1 MEWRKEC
8 NGLPFIGSTYTAD
21 YRQGDR
27 TMRWLPFRRVP
38 TSGFNLFQKLI
49 VAFLLAILPILLLSM
64 MINRSGESS
73 VTKEIESSLKSN
85 ARFYLSSFELEME
98 RVVRMKQQY
107 ILDNEVQDLMM
118 FHMIYS
124 DVDVVYAIQDI
135 ERRLQQFK
143 DSSLFV
149 QELKLYMPDLGTT
162 IHNHVVDKELP
173 ESELAALEKLYDS
186 GRLIAPLGDRL
197 VLAERYPKR
206 GPNET
211 AAKLWLEVVLSKAN
225 MERSLREIAT
235 YNGGEAL
242 IVEHSGAWSLGA
254 LPNSGMPLA
263 DMLDLLKLGGD
274 SAPER
279 GIGSFAIE
287 DKTYTYAYESSKLLG
302 ASLVVYVPE
311 ESFLGPIQWYKRL
324 YVLLAVTSL
333 LVVVFFSTWIYKLVH
348 QPMYRLTGA
357 FRKLE
362 KGDFGSLLA
371 SDRKDEFNYLYQ
383 QFNKMS
389 GRLQQLIRDV
399 FEQELRLNRAELK
412 QLQAQINPHFLY
424 NIFFLLNRII
434 QLDDI
439 DNAKKLT
446 QHLGQF
452 FRFITRNKEDEVRLS
467 EEMSHIEAY
476 AGIQKMRF
484 GSKLSVE
491 IEPLPPDVERLT
503 VPRLILQPIVENA
516 FEYGLE
522 DHLSVGALRIRT
534 DRDTDDALR
543 IHIEDNGGELSDEKL
558 ASIAALLGDGRRDVE
573 TTGIVNV
580 HRRLQLKFGPASGL
594 SVRRSELGGLHVMLV
609 VPLGGEN
616 ESNGGRSDV
625 QTADR

>member
-1 MEWRKEC
+1 
-8 NGLPFIGSTYTAD
+8 
-21 YRQGDR
+21 
-27 TMRWLPFRRVP
+27 MRGLPFRRVP

-64 MINRSGESS
+64 LINRSGESS
-73 VTKEIESSLKSN
+73 VAKEIESSLQSN

-98 RVVRMKQQY
+98 RVIRMKQQY

-124 DVDVVYAIQDI
+124 DVDVVYAVQDI

-149 QELKLYMPDLGTT
+149 QELKLYMPDLGATV
-162 IHNHVVDKELP
+162 HNHIVDKEMP
-173 ESELAALEKLYDS
+173 EDEVAALEELYDS
-186 GRLIAPLGDRL
+186 GKPLLPFGDRL
-197 VLAERYPKR
+197 ILGERYPKR

-235 YNGGEAL
+235 YNGGESL
-242 IVEHSGAWSLGA
+242 IVDHAGAWSLGA
-254 LPNSGMPLA
+254 LPQSGMPL
-263 DMLDLLKLGGD
+263 DELLGLLKLGGG
-274 SAPER
+274 AGPQR
-279 GIGSFAIE
+279 GIGSFSIG
-287 DKTYTYAYESSKLLG
+287 DKRYTYAYESSGLLG

-311 ESFLGPIQWYKRL
+311 DGFLGPIQWYKRL
-324 YVLLAVTSL
+324 YLLLAVTSL
-333 LVVVFFSTWIYKLVH
+333 LVIVFFSTWIYKLVH

-357 FRKLE
+357 FRRLE
-362 KGDFGSLLA
+362 KGDFGSVLS
-371 SDRKDEFNYLYQ
+371 SDRKDEFNYLYR

-389 GRLQQLIRDV
+389 GRLQQLIQDV

-446 QHLGQF
+446 QHLGRF
-452 FRFITRNKEDEVRLS
+452 FRFVTRNKEDEVRLS
-467 EEMSHIEAY
+467 EEMAHVEAY

-484 GSKLSVE
+484 GSKLAVE
-491 IEPLPPDVERLT
+491 IEPLPSSAERLL

-522 DHLSVGALRIRT
+522 DHLGVGELRIRT
-534 DRDTDDALR
+534 IRDEDAFR
-543 IHIEDNGGELSDEKL
+543 IVIEDNGGNLTDDKL
-558 ASIAALLGDGRRDVE
+558 ASIAALLKDAKRDIE

-594 SVRRSELGGLHVMLV
+594 SVQRSELGGLQVALTL
-609 VPLGGEN
+609 PADDENGNLGK
-616 ESNGGRSDV
+616 NGGTDHV
-625 QTADR
+625 PPIDRG